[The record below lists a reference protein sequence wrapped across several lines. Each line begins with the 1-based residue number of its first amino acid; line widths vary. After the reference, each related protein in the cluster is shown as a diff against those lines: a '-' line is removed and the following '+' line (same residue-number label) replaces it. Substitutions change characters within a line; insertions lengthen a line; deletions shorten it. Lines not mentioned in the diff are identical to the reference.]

1 MSVDIETEEMKMNTD
16 SFLITNSNKFPA
28 VAIQGL
34 RNQLQGAPDEAQMAV
49 MTASYREPMVALLL
63 SFFLGVFGIDR
74 FYVGDIGLGIA
85 KLVVTVITFG
95 MLGWVWWFVDLFL
108 IMKTAREKNYEH
120 AMTILGYAS
129 VQAGVAQPDTKD
141 DDSDFDD
148 F

>member
-1 MSVDIETEEMKMNTD
+1 
-16 SFLITNSNKFPA
+16 
-28 VAIQGL
+28 
-34 RNQLQGAPDEAQMAV
+34 MAV